1 MEGIRDY
8 LAHVKVGKKQ
18 THLNMTL
25 FPLLAPDNGEPDYLT
40 LDEAL
45 EGEQIEVTEM
55 SESGSV
61 PDLRLINRG
70 KQKVLII
77 EGEELQGAKQNRI
90 INSTFLIDGNCELV
104 IPVSCVEEGW
114 WSYRSEKFSSGKE
127 FMPASIKR
135 EHQQAVKASLNRGE
149 GFRSNQSTIWEEIS
163 AKGERLQAESSTGA
177 MADIFH
183 KEETR
188 LSDFVR
194 AFRPVDCQVGAVFG
208 INGKIVGAECF
219 GYNDTFSRFFDKLV
233 RSYALDAIDW
243 LEEGTASSVSTDKG
257 RNFLE
262 SVGKAKMESRASL
275 GLGQDIRLE
284 SATVS
289 GTALSFDGLL
299 LHLSAFK
306 KEKRNNSKEREYQRF
321 SSRRDRRIY

>member
-1 MEGIRDY
+1 MEVIRDY

-25 FPLLAPDNGEPDYLT
+25 FPLLAPDNGDPDYVT

-45 EGEQIEVTEM
+45 EREQIEVTEV

-90 INSTFLIDGNCELV
+90 VNLTFLIDCNCELV
-104 IPVSCVEEGW
+104 IPVSCVEQGR
-114 WSYRSEKFSSGKE
+114 WSYRSERFSSGKE

-135 EHQQAVKASLNRGE
+135 EHQQAVRASLSKGE

-194 AFRPVDCQVGAVFG
+194 AFRLVDCQVGAVFG

-219 GYNDTFSRFFDKLV
+219 GYNDTCSSFFDRLV

-243 LEEGTASSVSTDKG
+243 IDEGTPLSVSTDKG
-257 RNFLE
+257 RSFLE
-262 SVGKAKMESRASL
+262 SVGKTKPETRDSL
-275 GLGQDIRLE
+275 GLGQDIRIE

-289 GTALSFDGLL
+289 GVAMSFDGLL

-306 KEKRNNSKEREYQRF
+306 KEKGRNSRGSDYQRF
-321 SSRRDRRIY
+321 SARRDRRVY

>member
-1 MEGIRDY
+1 MEVIRDY

-25 FPLLAPDNGEPDYLT
+25 FPLLAPDKGDPDYMT
-40 LDEAL
+40 LDEAI
-45 EGEQIEVTEM
+45 EREQIEVTEV

-90 INSTFLIDGNCELV
+90 VNSTFLIDSNCELV
-104 IPVSCVEEGW
+104 IPVSCVEEGR
-114 WSYRSEKFSSGKE
+114 WSYRSERFRSGKT

-135 EHQQAVKASLNRGE
+135 EHQQAVSESLDRGE

-163 AKGERLQAESSTGA
+163 AKGERMQAESSTGA
-177 MADIFH
+177 MSELFN

-208 INGKIVGAECF
+208 INGKIAGAECF
-219 GYNDTFSRFFDKLV
+219 GYNDTCSRFFDRLV

-243 LEEGTASSVSTDKG
+243 IDEGSASSVRTDKG
-257 RNFLE
+257 RSFLE
-262 SVGKAKMESRASL
+262 SVGKN
-275 GLGQDIRLE
+275 QDGDPGF
-284 SATVS
+284 TGS
-289 GTALSFDGLL
+289 GPGHTD
-299 LHLSAFK
+299 
-306 KEKRNNSKEREYQRF
+306 
-321 SSRRDRRIY
+321 